1 MREQMRAL
9 RMRVPPEFMQPRP
22 LPWNPDPFGP
32 GAFGPAYPPG
42 FIGGDY
48 DRNPDFMGRFI
59 RESYTGQTIFKPIY
73 RHAHWALLQ
82 YFLTLL

>member
-1 MREQMRAL
+1 MRAV

-48 DRNPDFMGRFI
+48 DRNPDFMGMFMYDFI
-59 RESYTGQTIFKPIY
+59 QLDTSRNDQSCLNFK
-73 RHAHWALLQ
+73 
-82 YFLTLL
+82 TCKVKTC